1 MEEEHLTKFDL
12 GDLEQHLMETDDFT
26 IFNQDDLPM
35 GGFQVM
41 EDIRRKGKLCD
52 VTLKVGQHHL
62 HTTHRYT
69 HNTHT
74 YTYCTASH
82 HPRHTARPP
91 RLIGEAQSE
100 GMKVEAKRK

>member
-12 GDLEQHLMETDDFT
+12 GDLEHLVETDDFT

-52 VTLKVGQHHL
+52 VTLKVRQEAAG
-62 HTTHRYT
+62 
-69 HNTHT
+69 
-74 YTYCTASH
+74 
-82 HPRHTARPP
+82 RPGDGATMTVS
-91 RLIGEAQSE
+91 LT
-100 GMKVEAKRK
+100 